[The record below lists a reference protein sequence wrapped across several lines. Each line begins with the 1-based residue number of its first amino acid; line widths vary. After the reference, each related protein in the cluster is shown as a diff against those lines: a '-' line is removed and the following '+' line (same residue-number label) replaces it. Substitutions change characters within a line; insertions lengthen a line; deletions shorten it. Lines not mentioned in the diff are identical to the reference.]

1 MEWVRDIFTI
11 NGYEV
16 EACYTKEN
24 ITEIFQPL
32 LEHWEALYAKKK
44 KRILVFI
51 AAPPACGKSTLVAF
65 LEKLAQNMGYDN
77 VQGIGMDGFH
87 YPNEYLDFHFVK
99 GGLLRDVKGC
109 PESFD
114 YAKLK
119 SYIIDSKTK
128 DLAWPIYD
136 RTLHNPKNDAM
147 LVNKDIVLLE
157 GNYLLLD
164 EEPWRDL
171 KQYCDYSIFL
181 YGDEAMLEKRL
192 IERKAKGTT
201 MEEAIA
207 FYKRSDQKNVQR
219 VLTHRLKADCVLYL
233 DAQGVYTKL

>member
-1 MEWVRDIFTI
+1 MLMPCAVS
-11 NGYEV
+11 
-16 EACYTKEN
+16 YTH
-24 ITEIFQPL
+24 L
-32 LEHWEALYAKKK
+32 DVY
-44 KRILVFI
+44 KR
-51 AAPPACGKSTLVAF
+51 
-65 LEKLAQNMGYDN
+65 Q
-77 VQGIGMDGFH
+77 
-87 YPNEYLDFHFVK
+87 
-99 GGLLRDVKGC
+99 
-109 PESFD
+109 
-114 YAKLK
+114 
-119 SYIIDSKTK
+119 IDSKTK

-164 EEPWRDL
+164 EAPWRDL

-219 VLTHRLKADCVLYL
+219 VLARCV
-233 DAQGVYTKL
+233 